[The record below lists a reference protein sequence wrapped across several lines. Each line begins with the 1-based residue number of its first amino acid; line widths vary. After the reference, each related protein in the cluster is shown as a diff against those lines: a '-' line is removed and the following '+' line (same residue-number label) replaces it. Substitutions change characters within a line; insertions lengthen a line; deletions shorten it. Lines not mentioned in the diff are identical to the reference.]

1 MKKIAAPLTTFQGH
15 DKVGSI
21 ETSGP
26 RATAIIGSNETDKKV
41 RCENKNTQQRKHR
54 KHTQN
59 PQRFRDDKTKKGKK
73 RGKKGYKNTTH
84 KI

>member
-1 MKKIAAPLTTFQGH
+1 MKKIAAPLTTFQRH
-15 DKVGSI
+15 DKMGLI

-59 PQRFRDDKTKKGKK
+59 PQRFRDDKTKKERK
-73 RGKKGYKNTTH
+73 GKKGYKNTTH